1 MSPMKG
7 RSPPGA
13 VPSLPHNGRLE
24 IAPHDLG
31 SHGVM
36 HPMVQYLSL
45 AGGSLISM
53 LRDSLCPL
61 VLAVAGIP
69 ASPSLPHQSCVS
81 QLSGVAPA
89 ACAMAAGGG
98 AELSPR
104 RLAQQ
109 PGL

>member
-1 MSPMKG
+1 MKG
-7 RSPPGA
+7 RSRPGA
-13 VPSLPHNGRLE
+13 VPSLPHKGRLE
-24 IAPHDLG
+24 IAPQDLG

-36 HPMVQYLSL
+36 HPVVQYLSL

-61 VLAVAGIP
+61 VLALAGVP
-69 ASPSLPHQSCVS
+69 ASPSLLHQSCVS
-81 QLSGVAPA
+81 QRCGAAPA
-89 ACAMAAGGG
+89 ARAVAAGGG
-98 AELSPR
+98 AELRPR